1 MKSSGIRVI
10 VLLSF
15 AAVFSGCYTYL
26 SLSSGAKLADTHY
39 EEILYS
45 PPCCPNPPAP
55 PPYSPVPYCP
65 VIVIVQ
71 PVPQPYERPEQIIN
85 IRNGGDTK
93 IPETGKKKR

>member
-1 MKSSGIRVI
+1 MKSSGIRLI

-15 AAVFSGCYTYL
+15 AVVLNGCYTYL

-39 EEILYS
+39 EGILYS

-55 PPYSPVPYCP
+55 PPYSPI
-65 VIVIVQ
+65 IVIVQ
-71 PVPQPYERPEQIIN
+71 PAPEPYERPEQIIN